1 MGVGGFDSFLGV
13 FRVLGPEI
21 SCVFFGFTTLNPT
34 PPGLRV
40 AVFVGAARIFKV
52 YRGPSAETSA
62 KTRNPKPCGGLG
74 FRGLGFRV

>member
-34 PPGLRV
+34 PPGLRLRFLWV
-40 AVFVGAARIFKV
+40 LHAFSRFTEAHLLRLLQK
-52 YRGPSAETSA
+52 PETL
-62 KTRNPKPCGGLG
+62 N
-74 FRGLGFRV
+74 RVVV